1 MKQIWII
8 TKRELQAYFDSLM
21 AYILLVLFLGFSGF
35 FTWIYGSD
43 IFYIKQATLMPF
55 FNIAYWTL
63 FFFIP
68 ALTMRLLSEENRMG
82 TLELLLTKPV
92 SNWQVI
98 FGKFLASLL
107 LIIIALLL
115 TLPYVTTVSS
125 IGNLDLG
132 QTTTGYFALILFS
145 GMYISIGLFTSSYT
159 NNQIVSYLSALFIGV
174 FFQIIFSMLAAN
186 MAGIPGQ
193 ILDYLSVSS
202 HFQSMIRGVI
212 DTRDLLYF
220 LGITFIGLVLT
231 ETMLIKKRYA

>member
-1 MKQIWII
+1 
-8 TKRELQAYFDSLM
+8 M

-92 SNWQVI
+92 SNWQII

-132 QTTTGYFALILFS
+132 QTITGYFALILFS

-193 ILDYLSVSS
+193 ILDYLSISS

>member
-1 MKQIWII
+1 MKQIWFL

-55 FNIAYWTL
+55 FSIAYWTL

-98 FGKFLASLL
+98 SGKFLASLL

-115 TLPYVTTVSS
+115 TLPYVITVFS
-125 IGNLDLG
+125 IGNLDFG
-132 QTTTGYFALILFS
+132 QAFSGYLALVLFS
-145 GMYISIGLFTSSYT
+145 GMYISIGLFTSSFT
-159 NNQIVSYLSALFIGV
+159 NNQIVSYLAALFIGV
-174 FFQIIFSMLAAN
+174 FFQIIFSMLASN
-186 MAGIPGQ
+186 LSGITGQ
-193 ILDYLSVSS
+193 LLDYISISS
-202 HFQSMIRGVI
+202 HFESMIRGVI
-212 DTRDLLYF
+212 DTRDLIYF
-220 LGITFIGLVLT
+220 IGITFIGLVLT

>member
-43 IFYIKQATLMPF
+43 IFYIKQATLLPF
-55 FNIAYWTL
+55 FSIAYWTL

-107 LIIIALLL
+107 LIVIALLL
-115 TLPYVTTVSS
+115 TLPYVITVSS
-125 IGNLDLG
+125 IGNLDFG
-132 QTTTGYFALILFS
+132 QSISGYLALVLFS
-145 GMYISIGLFTSSYT
+145 GMYISIGLFTSSFT

-174 FFQIIFSMLAAN
+174 FFQIIFSMLASN
-186 MAGIPGQ
+186 MPGITGHM
-193 ILDYLSVSS
+193 LDYLSISR

-212 DTRDLLYF
+212 DTRDLIYF